1 MLPIWRIFWLVFLHA
16 LTIHCL
22 QEADIRDY
30 KSSNKDLPSKYDIDS
45 RNILIRIHD
54 VPISRAGLIK
64 TYTAE
69 EHSLPASTH
78 SEANCFDGLYKTA
91 S

>member
-1 MLPIWRIFWLVFLHA
+1 MLVFLHA

-30 KSSNKDLPSKYDIDS
+30 RSPNKDLPSKYGIDS
-45 RNILIRIHD
+45 RNILFRIHG

-64 TYTAE
+64 HTQGNMAY
-69 EHSLPASTH
+69 LPQH
-78 SEANCFDGLYKTA
+78 ILK
-91 S
+91 